1 MTRHLSVTP
10 VGRLV
15 RVGAAKLLPRPAR
28 KSADDSGAKVLAL
41 PRPAGASWLRAADA
55 ELQHGQVWWV
65 KTESNAELWAQV
77 DGYDVVRGKQLWR
90 AIGILSHRQ
99 VKVRAVLEGS
109 CPRIGGRRARR

>member
-1 MTRHLSVTP
+1 MTRHLSVAP

-15 RVGAAKLLPRPAR
+15 GAKTSKLLPRPSR
-28 KSADDSGAKVLAL
+28 KSGDSTGAKVLPL
-41 PRPAGASWLRAADA
+41 PRPAGASWLRVADA

-77 DGYDVVRGKQLWR
+77 DGYDVVGGKQLWR